1 MVAFFQRLRQAHG
14 RTLKHRATYLR
25 AAVFEREIIMSAG
38 GTGQVGYFTGNP
50 QACEMVFQQSFG
62 EGIEL
67 GYGNGGG
74 REKFGLAK
82 TEKIWES

>member
-1 MVAFFQRLRQAHG
+1 
-14 RTLKHRATYLR
+14 
-25 AAVFEREIIMSAG
+25 MSAG

-74 REKFGLAK
+74 REKFGHCE

>member
-74 REKFGLAK
+74 REKFGHCE